1 MKSMNILDLKSI
13 VAELF
18 SDRGLSEFWANSFAL
33 ILLLILFLVLGR
45 IIFWITRKVIAGFFI
60 RFARSTASKFDDI
73 LIQNKVPKILS
84 YLPVLFLYYET
95 IPTLFTDISQ
105 DFAAFVQNITEA
117 LLIVLIIALIRAV
130 LKSVNDYL
138 KTLASFKD
146 KPLDSYLQV
155 FMIFLWFVGGI
166 LILSVLTGR
175 DIGSFLTTLG
185 ALSAVLLFVFKD
197 TILGFVASV
206 QITVNDTVRIGDWI
220 SMPNSNA
227 DGDVISISL
236 STVQVQN
243 FDKTITSIPTY
254 KLISDSFINWR
265 GMSESSGRRIKK
277 SLLIKSTSIR
287 FLEPDE
293 ISELKKIDR
302 IAPLIDERQKE
313 IEASNTAQK
322 TDKSLLING
331 RNFTNL
337 GLFRYYTQVYLQTH
351 DQINQNMTV
360 MCRQLAPTAQGI
372 PLEIYA
378 FSKDKV
384 WINYEGISSDIFDH
398 LQAAIPYFHL
408 ECFELSPTLPV
419 V

>member
-1 MKSMNILDLKSI
+1 MEILELKVLLSNI
-13 VAELF
+13 F
-18 SDRGLSEFWANSFAL
+18 SDRGLSAFWSKGLAL
-33 ILLLILFLVLGR
+33 ILLLIGFLVLGQLL
-45 IIFWITRKVIAGFFI
+45 FWITRRLILSFFI
-60 RFARSTASKFDDI
+60 KIAARTSSRFDDI
-73 LIQNKVPKILS
+73 LIDNKVPKILS
-84 YLPVLFLYYET
+84 YLPVLLLYYET
-95 IPTLFTDISQ
+95 IPNLFKDSSQ
-105 DFAAFVQNITEA
+105 NLSDFIENFTES
-117 LLIVLIIALIRAV
+117 LLIVILIALIRSI

-155 FMIFLWFVGGI
+155 FMIFLWFIGSI

-175 DIGSFLTTLG
+175 DIGTFLTTLG

-227 DGDVISISL
+227 DGDVIAISL

-265 GMSESSGRRIKK
+265 GMSESAGRRIKK
-277 SLLIKSTSIR
+277 SLLIKISSIR
-287 FLEPDE
+287 FLEAKELD
-293 ISELKKIDR
+293 ELKKIDR
-302 IAPLIDERQKE
+302 ISDFVEERQKE
-313 IEASNTAQK
+313 IEFSNTEKQI
-322 TDKSLLING
+322 DKSLLING

-337 GLFRYYTQVYLQTH
+337 GLFRHYAQSYLKSH
-351 DQINQNMTV
+351 DQINQKMTV

-378 FSKDKV
+378 FSKDKEWV
-384 WINYEGISSDIFDH
+384 NYEHISSDLFDH
-398 LQAAIPYFHL
+398 LLAAIPYFHL
-408 ECFELSPTLPV
+408 KCFELSTTLNEH
-419 V
+419 

>member
-302 IAPLIDERQKE
+302 IAPFLIDERQKE
-313 IEASNTAQK
+313 IEASNTAAK
-322 TDKSLLING
+322 N
-331 RNFTNL
+331 R
-337 GLFRYYTQVYLQTH
+337 
-351 DQINQNMTV
+351 
-360 MCRQLAPTAQGI
+360 
-372 PLEIYA
+372 
-378 FSKDKV
+378 
-384 WINYEGISSDIFDH
+384 
-398 LQAAIPYFHL
+398 
-408 ECFELSPTLPV
+408 
-419 V
+419 

>member
-1 MKSMNILDLKSI
+1 
-13 VAELF
+13 
-18 SDRGLSEFWANSFAL
+18 
-33 ILLLILFLVLGR
+33 
-45 IIFWITRKVIAGFFI
+45 
-60 RFARSTASKFDDI
+60 
-73 LIQNKVPKILS
+73 
-84 YLPVLFLYYET
+84 
-95 IPTLFTDISQ
+95 
-105 DFAAFVQNITEA
+105 
-117 LLIVLIIALIRAV
+117 
-130 LKSVNDYL
+130 
-138 KTLASFKD
+138 
-146 KPLDSYLQV
+146 
-155 FMIFLWFVGGI
+155 
-166 LILSVLTGR
+166 
-175 DIGSFLTTLG
+175 
-185 ALSAVLLFVFKD
+185 
-197 TILGFVASV
+197 
-206 QITVNDTVRIGDWI
+206 
-220 SMPNSNA
+220 
-227 DGDVISISL
+227 
-236 STVQVQN
+236 
-243 FDKTITSIPTY
+243 
-254 KLISDSFINWR
+254 
-265 GMSESSGRRIKK
+265 
-277 SLLIKSTSIR
+277 
-287 FLEPDE
+287 LEPDE

-398 LQAAIPYFHL
+398 LLAAIPYFDL

>member
-1 MKSMNILDLKSI
+1 MEI
-13 VAELF
+13 VALKAILSALLNEK
-18 SDRGLSEFWANSFAL
+18 GLSVFASNSFAL
-33 ILLLILFLVLGR
+33 LLLLIGFLLLGQ
-45 IIFWITRKVIAGFFI
+45 IVFWVTRKLILSFFI
-60 RFARSTASKFDDI
+60 KIAARTTSKFDDI
-73 LIQNKVPKILS
+73 LIENKVPRVLS

-95 IPTLFTDISQ
+95 IPFLFQDISQ
-105 DFAAFVQNITEA
+105 SLADFIQNITEA
-117 LLIVLIIALIRAV
+117 ILIVIIIALIRSV

-155 FMIFLWFVGGI
+155 FMIFLWFIGAI

-175 DIGSFLTTLG
+175 EIGSFLTTLG

-227 DGDVISISL
+227 DGDVIAISL

-265 GMSESSGRRIKK
+265 GMSESAGRRIKK
-277 SLLIKSTSIR
+277 SLLIKISSIR
-287 FLEPDE
+287 FLEAE
-293 ISELKKIDR
+293 ELVELKKIDR
-302 IAPLIDERQKE
+302 ISAFIQERQKE
-313 IEASNTAQK
+313 IEDSNSEK
-322 TDKSLLING
+322 NIDKSLLING

-337 GLFRYYTQVYLQTH
+337 GLFRYYAQSYLKSH
-351 DQINQNMTV
+351 EQINQNMTV

-378 FSKDKV
+378 FSKDKE
-384 WINYEGISSDIFDH
+384 WINYEHISSDLFDH
-398 LQAAIPYFHL
+398 LLAAIPYFHL
-408 ECFELSPTLPV
+408 KCFELSTTLTEG
-419 V
+419 

>member
-1 MKSMNILDLKSI
+1 MEILALKAILS
-13 VAELF
+13 ALLNEK
-18 SDRGLSEFWANSFAL
+18 GLSVFASNSFAL
-33 ILLLILFLVLGR
+33 LLLLIGFLLLGQ
-45 IIFWITRKVIAGFFI
+45 IVFWVTRKLILSFFI
-60 RFARSTASKFDDI
+60 KIAARTTSKFDDI
-73 LIQNKVPKILS
+73 LIENKVPRVLS

-95 IPTLFTDISQ
+95 IPFLFQDISQ
-105 DFAAFVQNITEA
+105 SLADFIQNITEA
-117 LLIVLIIALIRAV
+117 ILIVIIIALIRSV

-155 FMIFLWFVGGI
+155 FMIFLWFIGGL

-175 DIGSFLTTLG
+175 EIGSFLTTLG

-227 DGDVISISL
+227 DGDVIAISL

-265 GMSESSGRRIKK
+265 GMSESAGRRIKK
-277 SLLIKSTSIR
+277 SLLIKISSIR
-287 FLEPDE
+287 FLEAE
-293 ISELKKIDR
+293 ELVELKKIDR
-302 IAPLIDERQKE
+302 ISAFIKERQKE
-313 IEASNTAQK
+313 IEDSNSEK
-322 TDKSLLING
+322 NIDKSLLING

-337 GLFRYYTQVYLQTH
+337 GLFRYYAQSYLKSH
-351 DQINQNMTV
+351 EQINQNMTV

-378 FSKDKV
+378 FSKDKE
-384 WINYEGISSDIFDH
+384 WINYEHISSDLFDH
-398 LQAAIPYFHL
+398 LLAAIPYFHL
-408 ECFELSPTLPV
+408 KCFELSTTLTEG
-419 V
+419 

>member
-1 MKSMNILDLKSI
+1 MEI
-13 VAELF
+13 VALKAILSALLNEK
-18 SDRGLSEFWANSFAL
+18 GLSVFISNSLAL
-33 ILLLILFLVLGR
+33 LLLLIGFLLLGQ
-45 IIFWITRKVIAGFFI
+45 IVFWITRKLFLSFFI
-60 RFARSTASKFDDI
+60 KIAARTTSQFDDI
-73 LIQNKVPKILS
+73 LIENKVPRVLS

-95 IPTLFTDISQ
+95 VPFLFQDISQ
-105 DFAAFVQNITEA
+105 SLADFIQNITEA
-117 LLIVLIIALIRAV
+117 ILIVIIIALIRSV

-155 FMIFLWFVGGI
+155 FMIFLWFIGAI

-175 DIGSFLTTLG
+175 EIGSFLTTLG

-220 SMPNSNA
+220 SMANSNA
-227 DGDVISISL
+227 DGDVIAISL

-265 GMSESSGRRIKK
+265 GMSESAGRRIKK
-277 SLLIKSTSIR
+277 SLLIKISSIR
-287 FLEPDE
+287 FLEAE
-293 ISELKKIDR
+293 ELVELKKIDR
-302 IAPLIDERQKE
+302 ISAFIQERQKE
-313 IEASNTAQK
+313 IEDSNSEK
-322 TDKSLLING
+322 KVDKSLLING

-337 GLFRYYTQVYLQTH
+337 GLFRYYAQSYLKSH
-351 DQINQNMTV
+351 EQINQNMTV

-378 FSKDKV
+378 FSKDKE
-384 WINYEGISSDIFDH
+384 WINYEHISSDLFDH
-398 LQAAIPYFHL
+398 LLAAIPYFHL
-408 ECFELSPTLPV
+408 KCFELSTTLTEG
-419 V
+419 

>member
-1 MKSMNILDLKSI
+1 MEI
-13 VAELF
+13 VALKAILSALLNEK
-18 SDRGLSEFWANSFAL
+18 GLSVFISNSLAL
-33 ILLLILFLVLGR
+33 LLLLIGFLLLGQ
-45 IIFWITRKVIAGFFI
+45 IVFWITRKLLLSFFI
-60 RFARSTASKFDDI
+60 KIAARTTSQFDDI
-73 LIQNKVPKILS
+73 LIENKVPRVLS

-95 IPTLFTDISQ
+95 IPLLFQDISQ
-105 DFAAFVQNITEA
+105 SLADFIQNITEA
-117 LLIVLIIALIRAV
+117 ILIVIIIALIRSV

-155 FMIFLWFVGGI
+155 FMIFLWFIGAI

-175 DIGSFLTTLG
+175 EIGSFLTTLG

-227 DGDVISISL
+227 DGNVIAISL

-265 GMSESSGRRIKK
+265 GMSESAGRRIKK
-277 SLLIKSTSIR
+277 SLLIKISSIR
-287 FLEPDE
+287 FLEAE
-293 ISELKKIDR
+293 ELVELKKIDR
-302 IAPLIDERQKE
+302 ISAFIKERQKE
-313 IEASNTAQK
+313 IEDSNSEK
-322 TDKSLLING
+322 KVDKSLLING

-337 GLFRYYTQVYLQTH
+337 GLFRYYAQSYLKSH
-351 DQINQNMTV
+351 EQINQNMTV

-378 FSKDKV
+378 FSKDKE
-384 WINYEGISSDIFDH
+384 WINYEHISSDLFDH
-398 LQAAIPYFHL
+398 LLAAIPYFHL
-408 ECFELSPTLPV
+408 KCFELSTTLTEG
-419 V
+419 